1 VTNSSL
7 HNSSINIKINGG
19 ISVTKKKKE
28 KKKKKKERKCE
39 RTTGKRESTSE

>member
-1 VTNSSL
+1 MAV
-7 HNSSINIKINGG
+7 
-19 ISVTKKKKE
+19 SVSPKKKK

>member
-1 VTNSSL
+1 MC
-7 HNSSINIKINGG
+7 HQ
-19 ISVTKKKKE
+19 KKKT